1 MPRVSIPTMV
11 RDSQTSVRGRAPVFV
26 VGCPRSGTTLLYHM
40 LLSSGSFAI
49 YRAESVMFNVIEP
62 RFGDLSVESSRRR
75 LLDAWFESRLF
86 TASGLEKDAIGAKVM
101 DECRNGGDFLRIV
114 MSEIARRQGVQRWAD
129 TTPDHLLYL
138 KRIKQTIPDAL
149 VIHMIRDGRDVAL
162 SMEKLGYIRP
172 MWWDRTPAKMAAA
185 LYWQWA
191 VTKGRNAGR
200 ALGSD
205 YMELHF
211 EDLVREPHKT
221 LAGVSKFIAQDLNYE
236 QIRRVGIGAV
246 RVPNTAFEDEGV
258 DPVGRWRKGY
268 SDEELAMFE
277 GLTGRTLVENGYEL
291 GAGPGTRRASIK
303 MRRDAYTRYFD
314 MKLFLRSRTPLGRLL
329 VTRDLSWA

>member
-1 MPRVSIPTMV
+1 
-11 RDSQTSVRGRAPVFV
+11 
-26 VGCPRSGTTLLYHM
+26 M

-172 MWWDRTPAKMAAA
+172 MWWDHTPAKMAAA

-246 RVPNTAFEDEGV
+246 KVPNTAFEDEGV

-277 GLTGRTLVENGYEL
+277 GLTGRTLAENGYEL